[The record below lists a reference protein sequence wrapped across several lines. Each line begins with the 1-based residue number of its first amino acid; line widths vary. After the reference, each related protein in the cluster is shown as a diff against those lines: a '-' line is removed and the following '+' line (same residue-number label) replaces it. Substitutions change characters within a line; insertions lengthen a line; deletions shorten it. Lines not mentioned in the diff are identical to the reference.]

1 MNTDKYEK
9 KALVIFMVAGVF
21 LLALLSYALLLNEDS
36 RNSLI
41 KEGGFVESASALG
54 YLLCAIFAA
63 YKGKIVFLKQ
73 YHYFFTLL
81 IFFTLR
87 ELDFHDKYTT
97 MGIFKTR
104 FYISDKV
111 PFSEKLIGTIVV
123 GVLLY
128 IVFIILHRHFKQFWL
143 GLKRHSPPAISVLI
157 AVILIFVSRLVDGIG
172 RKLIGFGIELSDV
185 AMSYAEA
192 IEEIIE
198 LGIPIF
204 IFISF
209 LTYFMQINAQQD
221 IASDENHLRSIVS
234 RKLGD

>member
-1 MNTDKYEK
+1 MKTDKYEK
-9 KALVIFMVAGVF
+9 KALLMFMVAGVF
-21 LLALLSYALLLNEDS
+21 LLALLLYALLLNEDS

-63 YKGKIVFLKQ
+63 CKGKIVFLKK

-81 IFFTLR
+81 VFFTLR
-87 ELDFHDKYTT
+87 ELDLHDKFTT
-97 MGIFKTR
+97 MGIFKTI

-111 PFSEKLIGTIVV
+111 PFIEKLIGAIVV

-128 IVFIILHRHFKQFWL
+128 VVFIILHRHFKQFWL
-143 GLKRHSPPAISVLI
+143 GMKRHSPPAIGVLI
-157 AVILIFVSRLVDGIG
+157 AVILIFMSKLIDGIG
-172 RKLIGFGIELSDV
+172 RKLNTFGIELSDFAIAYME
-185 AMSYAEA
+185 AM
-192 IEEIIE
+192 EEIIE

-209 LTYFMQINAQQD
+209 LTYFMQIKAQQD
-221 IASDENHLRSIVS
+221 TAPDENHLRSIVTQEP
-234 RKLGD
+234 GH